1 MQDVFKE
8 LNGNLNYELEVLRLD
23 HSLQLDSLRCRSR
36 RLKDALKKLSEL
48 GAELDRLQRRSRA
61 LEDALEK
68 IAELGH
74 KLDFSAAE
82 FAKSRLAEVRNADN
96 TEPDS

>member
-8 LNGNLNYELEVLRLD
+8 LKANSKELNDLAAKAAFEI
-23 HSLQLDSLRCRSR
+23 
-36 RLKDALKKLSEL
+36 
-48 GAELDRLQRRSRA
+48 DRLQRRSRA
-61 LEDALEK
+61 WEDALEK